1 MEKKEKIE
9 FYFKVL
15 SRYDQYIQLANSKAS
30 NHLTLLSSL
39 LVAVTALMGW
49 GLDVENIKS
58 IEFKPLTCFLV
69 GAYIFFLLFSFFWYK
84 SCMKVLHPNRKN
96 SKEIRNII
104 DEQQLSTIFYKDVD
118 SYVSFDNFKE
128 KVNKYT
134 EEESLNDLLNQ
145 VHVMAHITNK
155 KFDDYEKVNKWV
167 SWVIVSSLLILLIII
182 VIKTGG

>member
-1 MEKKEKIE
+1 
-9 FYFKVL
+9 
-15 SRYDQYIQLANSKAS
+15 
-30 NHLTLLSSL
+30 
-39 LVAVTALMGW
+39 
-49 GLDVENIKS
+49 
-58 IEFKPLTCFLV
+58 
-69 GAYIFFLLFSFFWYK
+69 
-84 SCMKVLHPNRKN
+84 MKVLHPNRKN

>member
-69 GAYIFFLLFSFFWYK
+69 GTYIFFLLFSFGWYK

-96 SKEIRNII
+96 SKEIKNII

-118 SYVSFDNFKE
+118 SYLSLDNYKI

-134 EEESLNDLLNQ
+134 EEESLDDLLNQ

-155 KFDDYEKVNKWV
+155 KFDDYELLNKWV
-167 SWVIVSSLLILLIII
+167 SWVIVSSLLIFLIII
-182 VIKTGG
+182 VVKTGG